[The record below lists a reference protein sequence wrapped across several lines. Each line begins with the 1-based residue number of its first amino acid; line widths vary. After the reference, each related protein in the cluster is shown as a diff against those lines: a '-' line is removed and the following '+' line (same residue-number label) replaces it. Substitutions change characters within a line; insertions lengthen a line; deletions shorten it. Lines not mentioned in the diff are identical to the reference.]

1 MMKSVYLSC
10 FSGKLMV
17 CIGVWIMGTGLAFS
31 QGSLS
36 ADFHN
41 QALSSNS
48 QYAARS
54 SAFEAAVYRYMSDL
68 EGKQPADSRSVL
80 TIPVVVHLMHLPSD
94 ATPDDNT
101 SNLTDERVREAIRL
115 LNHAF
120 RNSGPYFGDPTLSN
134 ANIPSADIEIEFCLA
149 QQDENGN
156 STSGIVRYPTLLSDL
171 YRDDD
176 CPGGGSPQ
184 DLCLK
189 SLSRWNTNDYLNIW
203 VVNSVCTS
211 LSGDCLINAY
221 SYLPGAHGT
230 PVDGIVIEAGFFGST
245 PGKTTELVHEAGHYL
260 GLFNTYYQPS
270 IAPNVCA
277 NDNCL
282 AYGDGIC
289 DTPPD
294 SDRNPFDCATS
305 EAQNTCTSDA
315 DDQSAN
321 NPFDSDVDDL
331 TENFMDDGGPVCR
344 NSFTPMQKVRMRF
357 ALSTERQSL
366 LANQV
371 CTNTFE
377 NVGFGEWYRPK
388 RVTCDSLIRPQI
400 ELYNDGDVLVTSI
413 DFSQEVEGQ
422 QPSTWT
428 WTGSLSKGDTIIL
441 DLPAKFLAEGIYL
454 WRVNI
459 EGINGIGSDDFS
471 QDNTKSLR
479 FVRLPGATAETA
491 FPFCVNS
498 EFGLN
503 GFSEINWDGKL
514 GFDVFPYSDCL
525 GTTEKY
531 VMRYNT
537 SGAWENGF
545 GTGAGPSGTK
555 DALISKPLDLS
566 GFNQVE
572 FSFVTAY
579 KESFPDKAL
588 NMNVWVLPACGEPII
603 KVYARSAS
611 ELESSNT
618 PFNPSINSWIP
629 SGCSEWISHSIA
641 LDQFAGQTV
650 RVIIELE
657 LESEYSQNFYLDNFC
672 VDASIVCPQPDF
684 IPVTS
689 GTFTAD
695 TACLSPEGWVHYWKY
710 AATAPATSTDVL
722 LFSMYSEDSL
732 ITLTPSEVSMTIGD
746 QYGNGAYDLSEASY
760 VRNGEGWYVGNRY
773 WTFSPSAEL
782 PDSALVRVYFSA
794 TDLSDLQKSAGGFP
808 VGVPPLTFFRIGSEA
823 NPALGHQEVTSDGW
837 SEFYM
842 KPLGA
847 TDSWTLREY
856 DQYFAAEMILS
867 EFDGIGMGTSGDK
880 KGIGPTYPEKMSIL
894 NARQQ
899 LGAIVIDWEVPR
911 EMLALDYQVWRKGA
925 LDNKFEIIGIIPA
938 NGTTWESQ
946 ILQYTDDSPL
956 TGEASYFI
964 TQNHTLPLLG
974 ESDTATVVFD
984 PAGLVKAYPNPTAG
998 SLWFSVDTEISEPVH
1013 AGIYNANW
1021 QLLTELSWRN
1031 SPGEQSSVDLT
1042 FLPPGVYFYVVR
1054 FMRGTSLQEVRGKL
1068 LVVPE
1073 G

>member
-1 MMKSVYLSC
+1 
-10 FSGKLMV
+10 MV
-17 CIGVWIMGTGLAFS
+17 CVGFWIMGAGIAYS
-31 QGSLS
+31 QGTYS
-36 ADFHN
+36 ADFHD
-41 QALSSNS
+41 QTLSSNS

-54 SAFEAAVYRYMSDL
+54 SAFESAVYRYMSGL
-68 EGKQPADSRSVL
+68 EGRQPVDTRAVL

-94 ATPDDNT
+94 AVPNNNT

-120 RNSGPYFGDPTLSN
+120 RNSGPYAGDPTLGN
-134 ANIPSADIEIEFCLA
+134 ANIPSANVEIEFCLA
-149 QQDENGN
+149 QLDENGDA
-156 STSGIVRYPTLLSDL
+156 TTGIVRYPTQLSDL

-176 CPGGGSPQ
+176 CPGGGGPQ

-203 VVNSVCTS
+203 VVNSLCTS
-211 LSGDCLINAY
+211 LNGDCLVNAY
-221 SYLPGAHGT
+221 SYLPGAHGSA
-230 PVDGIVIEAGFFGST
+230 VDGIVIEAEFFGST
-245 PGKTTELVHEAGHYL
+245 PGKTTELIHEAGHYL

-270 IAPNVCA
+270 IAPSLCA

-282 AYGDGIC
+282 AFGDGIC

-294 SDRNPFDCATS
+294 SDRTPFDCESS
-305 EAQNTCTSDA
+305 EAQNTCSTDA

-331 TENFMDDGGPVCR
+331 SENFMDDGGPVCR

-371 CTNTFE
+371 CTTVFE

-428 WTGSLSKGDTIIL
+428 WTGSLNKGDTIIL
-441 DLPAKFLAEGIYL
+441 DLPAKFLAEGIYE
-454 WRVNI
+454 WIVNI
-459 EGINGIGSDDFS
+459 EGINGNGPDGLSA
-471 QDNTKSLR
+471 DNVKSLR
-479 FVRLPGATAETA
+479 FVRLPGVPPQTD
-491 FPFCVNS
+491 FPVCTDS
-498 EFGLN
+498 EFGLT
-503 GFSEINWDGKL
+503 GFSEINWDRSL

-525 GTTEKY
+525 GTTEKF

-537 SGAWENGF
+537 SGAWEGGF
-545 GTGAGPSGTK
+545 GQGAGPSGTR
-555 DALISKPLDLS
+555 DALISRPYDLT

-588 NMNVWVLPACGEPII
+588 NMNVWVLPGCGEPLV
-603 KVYARSAS
+603 KVYSRSAA
-611 ELESSNT
+611 ELESSTT
-618 PFNPSINSWIP
+618 PFNPGLISWIP
-629 SGCSEWISHSIA
+629 SGCSEWIAHSID
-641 LDQFAGQTV
+641 LGEFAGQTI
-650 RVIIELE
+650 RVMIELE
-657 LESEYSQNFYLDNFC
+657 LEAEYSQNFYLDNFC
-672 VDASIVCPQPDF
+672 IDASVVCPQPEF
-684 IPVTS
+684 IPVRS

-695 TACLSPEGWVHYWKY
+695 TACLSPEGWIHYWKY
-710 AATAPATSTDVL
+710 ADTEPATPSDVL
-722 LFSMYSEDSL
+722 LFSMYSTDSV
-732 ITLTPSEVSMTIGD
+732 ISMAPSEVSMIVGD
-746 QYGNGAYDLSEASY
+746 QYGNGAYDLSEAPY

-773 WTFSPSAEL
+773 WNFSTSAEL
-782 PDSALVRVYFSA
+782 PDSSLVRVYFSS

-808 VGVPPLTFFRIGSEA
+808 VGTPPLTFFRIGSEA
-823 NPALGHQEVTSDGW
+823 NPALGHPDVTSEGW

-847 TDSWTLREY
+847 SASWTLREF
-856 DQYFAAEMILS
+856 DEYFAAELIL
-867 EFDGIGMGTSGDK
+867 EDFDGIGMGTSGDK
-880 KGIGPTYPEKMSIL
+880 KGIGPTYPSKMTIV
-894 NARQQ
+894 NASQQ
-899 LGAIVIDWEVPR
+899 LGKVIIDWEVPK
-911 EMLALDYQVWRKGA
+911 EMFALDYQVWRKGA
-925 LDNKFEIIGIIPA
+925 LENQYDIIGIIPA
-938 NGTTWESQ
+938 NGTIWEPQ
-946 ILQYTDDSPL
+946 LFRYTDDSPQ

-964 TQNHTLPLLG
+964 TQSHTLPLLG
-974 ESDTATVVFD
+974 ESDTASVVFD
-984 PAGLVKAYPNPTAG
+984 PAGLVNAYPNPTAG
-998 SLWFSVDTEISEPVH
+998 TLWFSVDTEISEPVY

-1021 QLLTELSWRN
+1021 QLLTESSWRN
-1031 SPGEQSSVDLT
+1031 NPGEQSSVDLT

-1054 FMRGTSLQEVRGKL
+1054 FMRGAQLQEVRGKL